1 MSTTPLQIPLS
12 LARRLAITQQLL
24 AGPRPEPTADGM
36 MTVFDQLGCIQI
48 DPIPVVDRTQYLVMF
63 SRVGPYNRAVFDKLI
78 YEDRQL
84 FEFWAHAASIVRIAD
99 LPIHRRFMDRPVNM
113 ETKSEWVKRFRDWVK
128 ANEAFRE
135 YVLEM
140 LHEKGPLAADEIEDR
155 AVVNWESSG
164 WASSRNVNLMLE
176 LLWDR
181 GNIFV
186 AGRNGTR
193 RFWDV
198 PERVLP
204 GWRTVEHITEEEM
217 VRRAAV
223 IAIRALGV
231 ATEKHIKYHF
241 TRGRY
246 PGLGKVLKALVNEGL
261 LLEAEITAD
270 QVPSAPQIAAP
281 PTGVWY
287 IHAEDLPRLE
297 RLQNNDWGQRTVL
310 LSPFDNL
317 ICDRARTAWMFNYDF
332 RIEIYVPPAKRK
344 YGYYVLSVLDGDR
357 FIARI
362 DPKMDRKTGVLAL
375 NAVHPEPGVEVNGST
390 GQAIAGAVQELAEF
404 LGARAITLNG
414 TITDGWR
421 KTLAF

>member
-1 MSTTPLQIPLS
+1 MSTHTIQIPLS
-12 LARRLAITQQLL
+12 LARRLAITKQLL
-24 AGPRPEPTADGM
+24 AGSRPSPTPDGM
-36 MTVFDQLGCIQI
+36 MTVFDHLGCIQI

-63 SRVGPYNRAVFDKLI
+63 SRVGPYDRAVFDKLI
-78 YEDRQL
+78 YEDRL
-84 FEFWAHAASIVRIAD
+84 VFEFWAHAASLVRLAD
-99 LPIHRRFMDRPVNM
+99 LPIHRRFMDRPMYKPEEV
-113 ETKSEWVKRFRDWVK
+113 KSEWVKRFHAWAR
-128 ANEAFRE
+128 ANESFRDYILDALRE
-135 YVLEM
+135 R
-140 LHEKGPLAADEIEDR
+140 GPLATEDIEDR

-164 WASSRNVNLMLE
+164 WSSNRNVNIMLE
-176 LLWDR
+176 MLWDR
-181 GNIFV
+181 GKIFV

-193 RFWDV
+193 RFWDI

-204 GWRTVEHITEEEM
+204 GFAAAEPISEEEM

-246 PGLGKVLKALVNEGL
+246 PGLGKVVKALVKEGVL
-261 LLEAEITAD
+261 CEVDIVAD
-270 QVPSAPQIAAP
+270 GWTTEYPRPAGA
-281 PTGVWY
+281 WY
-287 IHAEDLPRLE
+287 IHAGDLPLLE
-297 RLQNNDWGQRTVL
+297 RLQGEGWGPRTVL

-362 DPKMDRKTGVLAL
+362 DPKMDRKTGVLML
-375 NAVHPEPGVEVNGST
+375 NAVHAEPGVEVNGQT
-390 GQAIAGAVQELAEF
+390 GQAVAGAVRELAEF
-404 LGARAITLNG
+404 LGAKTITLNG
-414 TITDGWR
+414 GVPEGW
-421 KTLAF
+421 KKELAF